1 MSSGTARTSFVL
13 PARAAATAP
22 PEYRGLSRDGSRLL
36 IARPGTVEH
45 RRFIDLPD
53 VLRRGDMVVINTSAT
68 LPAALDGVD
77 GSGNPVPVHV
87 STGLDDDT
95 WVVEIRCADNSGPD
109 RSRAPGEEF
118 RLAGGA
124 NLRLLE
130 PYPDPGA
137 QGSRLW
143 RATPSTGGT
152 PIPYLLAHGRPI
164 EYDYLSGSFPL
175 TDRQNVYAVSPGS
188 AEMASAGR
196 PITDRILVRM
206 LAREITVAP
215 LVLHTGVSSPEV
227 HEAPTPERFTVPES
241 TADLVNLAI
250 ARGRRVIAVG
260 TTVVRALE
268 SAAGPDG
275 VVRARSDWTDL
286 VIGPD
291 RPIRAVDGLL
301 TGLHAPEAGHLAIL
315 EAIAGP
321 ELVAGAYAE
330 ALAQGYLWHEFGDS
344 TLFLP

>member
-1 MSSGTARTSFVL
+1 
-13 PARAAATAP
+13 
-22 PEYRGLSRDGSRLL
+22 
-36 IARPGTVEH
+36 
-45 RRFIDLPD
+45 
-53 VLRRGDMVVINTSAT
+53 
-68 LPAALDGVD
+68 VD

-268 SAAGPDG
+268 TAAEIDG
-275 VVRARSDWTDL
+275 RVLPSQGWTNL
-286 VIGPD
+286 VITPE
-291 RPIRAVDGLL
+291 RSLRAVDGLI
-301 TGLHAPEAGHLAIL
+301 TGWHEPEASHLDMLAAVAGRALL
-315 EAIAGP
+315 EASYQA
-321 ELVAGAYAE
+321 
-330 ALAQGYLWHEFGDS
+330 ALEHGYLWHEFGDS
-344 TLFLP
+344 HLILP